1 MSLVRT
7 FKDPAN
13 TNLFVSFDK
22 SADDS
27 EAGQT
32 KILKRSRLKKN
43 PEKLNILIFWKT
55 SFTNY
60 SKYC

>member
-7 FKDPAN
+7 FKDLAN

-32 KILKRSRLKKN
+32 KILKRSRLKKKT
-43 PEKLNILIFWKT
+43 EKLNILIFWKT